1 MSIRELKNY
10 IRLLDG
16 DESDTPRQLLLSG
29 WLGDVQQEIRDLENK
44 VKSLEDTL
52 ALYQPFIDAYEDS
65 ILSQLEP
72 TNDGILSQCN
82 SDQHNP
88 IEIKHDTQTQSISS
102 HNDQGTSTDSPLN
115 RDL

>member
-1 MSIRELKNY
+1 MSILHLKNY

-16 DESDTPRQLLLSG
+16 HESSTPRQLLLFG

-72 TNDGILSQCN
+72 TNDGLLSQCN
-82 SDQHNP
+82 PNKDIP
-88 IEIKHDTQTQSISS
+88 IEIKHDTETQSISP
-102 HNDQGTSTDSPLN
+102 HNDQGTSTNDSLP